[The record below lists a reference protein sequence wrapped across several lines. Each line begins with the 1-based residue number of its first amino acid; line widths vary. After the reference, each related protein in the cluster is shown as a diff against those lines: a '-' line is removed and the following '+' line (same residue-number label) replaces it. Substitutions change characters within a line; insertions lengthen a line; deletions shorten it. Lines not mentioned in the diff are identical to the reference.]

1 MASKLENDRTWLA
14 LIWNFF
20 FSYFLASFSCDADDV
35 AKAASW

>member
-14 LIWNFF
+14 LIWKFF